1 MNDIIGS
8 NGSMSAFLSFINP
21 FLQLCYR
28 IISVELMGMPVWAIL
43 LNMLVC
49 FTVIGFIVKG
59 SVGIG
64 AFGSVKA
71 GSDAKKA
78 QQAKQSYYKNRQRNG
93 NNVRNRSV

>member
-1 MNDIIGS
+1 MNNIIGS

-71 GSDAKKA
+71 GSERKHSKKEV
-78 QQAKQSYYKNRQRNG
+78 Q
-93 NNVRNRSV
+93 